1 MCMVV
6 LVRSKNKSFIDGH
19 TQVCIGSDQLMIADV
34 VAVSPADIIWAP
46 KTKIFTKEIFHFHM
60 EIQVIA
66 VCSLCDSKEWIL
78 AQGSSL
84 HIPGFPLRERLV
96 VQGPVD
102 LASSLSFFLDFVN
115 NRALFRE
122 INGAISQS
130 CRLVS
135 GCCSTVSAWTSGW
148 SNFCSRSPIRSRC
161 SFCRTSR
168 SYFCGCRR
176 TGSLRSHSCHSWLR
190 SGCRFKDRAGFC
202 LRRF

>member
-60 EIQVIA
+60 EIQIIA

-102 LASSLSFFLDFVN
+102 LASSLSFFLDFVI
-115 NRALFRE
+115 NRTLFRE

-135 GCCSTVSAWTSGW
+135 GRCSTVSAWTSGW

-161 SFCRTSR
+161 CFCRSGR
-168 SYFCGCRR
+168 GCGVSFFSCSR
-176 TGSLRSHSCHSWLR
+176 TGSLSCHSLLS
-190 SGCRFKDRAGFC
+190 SGCRFKDRAWLC